1 MKRCW
6 TANWPDGTSGAM
18 ILLFTFLLLAVVLAF
33 VGYPLLAASQT
44 VPHDDPDAAAP
55 AAETEQRERL
65 LSERQ
70 SVLATLRDLQ
80 FDHEIGNLSDRDY
93 DALQGP
99 HRRKAVTI
107 LRALDHADDSTP
119 ATPGRAQAGTLAQ
132 LALDDRLEAEIARVR
147 ARLARPGGGTTAN
160 EPSSAPTGTRC
171 PDCGA
176 PHAVGA
182 RYCTRCG
189 RSFDVTLTC
198 RDCAAPRGRDD
209 EFCASCGHRFG
220 ASDDE

>member
-1 MKRCW
+1 LLG
-6 TANWPDGTSGAM
+6 GTSDDM

-44 VPHDDPDAAAP
+44 APHDEAVATGAA
-55 AAETEQRERL
+55 TEQRERL
-65 LSERQ
+65 MSERQ
-70 SVLATLRDLQ
+70 SVLATLKDLR

-107 LRALDHADDSTP
+107 LRALDHADDSAP
-119 ATPGRAQAGTLAQ
+119 ATAERASAGTLEQ
-132 LALDDRLEAEIARVR
+132 LALDDRLEAKIARVR
-147 ARLARPGGGTTAN
+147 ARLSHPDAGTTAN
-160 EPSSAPTGTRC
+160 GSPFASASASASMSC

-176 PHAVGA
+176 PHALGA

-189 RSFDVTLTC
+189 SLFDAALTC
-198 RDCAAPRGRDD
+198 PDCAAPRGRDD
-209 EFCASCGHRFG
+209 EYCASCGHPFR
-220 ASDDE
+220 ARDDE

>member
-1 MKRCW
+1 
-6 TANWPDGTSGAM
+6 M
-18 ILLFTFLLLAVVLAF
+18 ILLFTFLLLAVALAF
-33 VGYPLLAASQT
+33 IGYPLLAASQT
-44 VPHDDPDAAAP
+44 IPHDETDAAAS
-55 AAETEQRERL
+55 AAATEQRERL

-70 SVLATLRDLQ
+70 SVLATLKDLQ
-80 FDHEIGNLSDRDY
+80 FDHEIGNLSDREF

-107 LRALDHADDSTP
+107 LRALDHADDLAP
-119 ATPGRAQAGTLAQ
+119 ATPERAPDGTLEQ

-147 ARLARPGGGTTAN
+147 ARLSHPDSEMAAN
-160 EPSSAPTGTRC
+160 EPSFASASAGVRC

-176 PHAVGA
+176 AHAVGA

-189 RSFDVTLTC
+189 RSFDAPLTC
-198 RDCAAPRGRDD
+198 PDCGAPRGRDD
-209 EFCASCGHRFG
+209 EFCASCGHPFR

>member
-1 MKRCW
+1 
-6 TANWPDGTSGAM
+6 M

-33 VGYPLLAASQT
+33 IGYPLLAASQT
-44 VPHDDPDAAAP
+44 VPHDDLDAAAS
-55 AAETEQRERL
+55 AAATEQREQL

-70 SVLATLRDLQ
+70 SVLATLKDLQ

-107 LRALDHADDSTP
+107 LRELDHADDSTL
-119 ATPGRAQAGTLAQ
+119 ATPERARAGTLDQ
-132 LALDDRLEAEIARVR
+132 LALDDRLEGEIARVR
-147 ARLARPGGGTTAN
+147 ARLSRPDGGTAAN
-160 EPSSAPTGTRC
+160 EPSFASASAGVRC

-189 RSFDVTLTC
+189 RSFDATLTC
-198 RDCAAPRGRDD
+198 PDCGAPRGRDD
-209 EFCASCGHRFG
+209 EFCANCGHPFR